1 MTAAA
6 RVLAAGI
13 GAVEL
18 GAGTALLVSGI
29 VAAGAGV
36 LLAPTTGGASLGA
49 VPLGIL
55 NATLGAAA
63 ILDSANMLHS
73 ASSGSPL
80 QPSTFAQ
87 IGAQYGGN
95 LGGQVGDGAAIA
107 GQVYSASKVPQ
118 NPRAAAYLV
127 GSWALT
133 AVLPESTAECN

>member
-87 IGAQYGGN
+87 IVPLVRAR
-95 LGGQVGDGAAIA
+95 LRIDA
-107 GQVYSASKVPQ
+107 GISD
-118 NPRAAAYLV
+118 
-127 GSWALT
+127 
-133 AVLPESTAECN
+133 